1 MSRADSRRSIPV
13 HAAAPLTCT
22 ITEGEV
28 PGRIAQVERLRAAL
42 AAVERTADG
51 LRLEWPA
58 DPELRADVERFI
70 VDEQRCCSFW
80 RFTRTEQDASLFLDW
95 VGPPDA
101 APILDA
107 LLAYFTGDGP
117 LALALDLL

>member
-13 HAAAPLTCT
+13 HAAAPLACT
-22 ITEGEV
+22 ITQAEV
-28 PGRIAQVERLRAAL
+28 PGRIEQVERLRAAL
-42 AAVERTADG
+42 AGVERTADG
-51 LRLEWPA
+51 LCLTWPA
-58 DPELRADVERFI
+58 DPTVRDHVERFT

-80 RFTRTEQDASLFLDW
+80 RFTRTEHEDALVLDW
-95 VGPPDA
+95 VGPPEA